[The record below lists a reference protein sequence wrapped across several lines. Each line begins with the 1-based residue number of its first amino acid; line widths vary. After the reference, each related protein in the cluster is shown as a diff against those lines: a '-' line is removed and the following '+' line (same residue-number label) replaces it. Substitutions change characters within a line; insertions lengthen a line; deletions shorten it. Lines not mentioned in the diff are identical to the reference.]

1 MKKLSGWTKNKIVL
15 VLITIVVGFTTEIF
29 EISAFL
35 FPVLVLAIAL
45 WLFVTPF
52 KFEN

>member
-15 VLITIVVGFTTEIF
+15 VLITIVVGFTTELC

-35 FPVLVLAIAL
+35 FPILILTIAL
-45 WLFVTPF
+45 WLLVTPF